1 MLIISNFPDKIYSS
15 DQRGFNLIEVLVSL
29 LILSTGILGVF
40 ALQIRSTQFNQGA
53 LYQIRATILAEDY
66 IDRMRSNAAAANLY
80 RIGAN
85 DAIPAY
91 TNCAL
96 ATADCNAATLATFH
110 KATWQ
115 NELNEVIPGAVVIV
129 DKALTSTEYWITI
142 QYNDDRIS
150 ASSADGGTSPTSL
163 TFRTVL

>member
-1 MLIISNFPDKIYSS
+1 MLIISKFSHSKSFS
-15 DQRGFNLIEVLVSL
+15 HQQGFNLIEVLVSL

-40 ALQIRSTQFNQGA
+40 ALQIRSTQFNQGS
-53 LYQIRATILAEDY
+53 LYQMRATIMAEDY
-66 IDRMRSNAAAANLY
+66 IDRMRSNANAANLY
-80 RIGAN
+80 RIGVN

-96 ATADCNAATLATFH
+96 LTADCNATTLATFH

-115 NELNEVIPGAVVIV
+115 NELQEVIPGAVTTV

-142 QYNDDRIS
+142 QYTDDRIS
-150 ASSADGGTSPTSL
+150 GSSADGSSSPASL